1 VTVLSLVIP
10 CLNEVDRLPPS
21 LRRIADHLEQTGHWL
36 PAELIVVDDGSV
48 DDTAAAAR
56 SVPMPSGIRLAVE
69 RHDHN
74 RGKGAAVRTG
84 FLSSSGNHLL
94 LCDADLATPIDQLEV
109 LRRRAAD
116 GTRVVF
122 GSRALDR
129 SLIAVRQ
136 PVYRDLMG
144 RTFNLAVRTLVLPGI
159 HDTQCGFKLFPG
171 PLGRALALEQRVA
184 GFAYDVELLVLARR
198 WGFQI
203 VEVPVAWRHVEA
215 SRVRAIRHSSQMIR
229 DVVALWLRKLSGRLP
244 PRPEALEVAR

>member
-21 LRRIADHLEQTGHWL
+21 LRQIAHYLEQADHWL
-36 PAELIVVDDGSV
+36 PTELIVVDDGST
-48 DDTAAAAR
+48 DDTAVAAR
-56 SVPMPSGIRLAVE
+56 SVAMPTGIRLAVE
-69 RHDHN
+69 RHDRN

-84 FLSSSGNHLL
+84 FLRSSGDHLL

-109 LRRRAAD
+109 LRQTAA
-116 GTRVVF
+116 GTQVVF

-144 RTFNLAVRTLVLPGI
+144 RGFNLAVQALVLRGVQ
-159 HDTQCGFKLFPG
+159 DTQCGFKLFPG
-171 PLGRALALEQRVA
+171 SLGRALAHEQRVS

-198 WGFQI
+198 WGFDI
-203 VEVPVAWRHVEA
+203 VEVPVAWQHVEA

-229 DVVALWLRKLSGRLP
+229 DVLVLWLRGLTGRLP
-244 PRPEALEVAR
+244 ARPGSLEGGR